1 MKIKFF
7 IITILV
13 ISFSLLSCNF
23 SEKKNHSISQMS
35 ASNSRDSVDWDGTYS
50 GMIPCADCEGILVTI
65 TLNQNAT
72 YEMTMSYL
80 GKDFEFTSA
89 GSFFWND
96 RGSII
101 TLDKEDEG
109 MKMFQVGENILFLL
123 DIDGN
128 RITGQFADQY
138 ILRKI
143 DQDIIEE

>member
-1 MKIKFF
+1 
-7 IITILV
+7 
-13 ISFSLLSCNF
+13 
-23 SEKKNHSISQMS
+23 MS

-50 GMIPCADCEGILVTI
+50 GIIPCADCEGILVTI